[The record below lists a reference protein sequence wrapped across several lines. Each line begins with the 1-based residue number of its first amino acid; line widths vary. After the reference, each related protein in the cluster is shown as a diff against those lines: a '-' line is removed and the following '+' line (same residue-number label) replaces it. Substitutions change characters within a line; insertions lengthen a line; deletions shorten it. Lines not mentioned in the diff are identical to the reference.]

1 MTLAS
6 AAKAG
11 CFCGSY
17 GAAEAAPFQNKVESN
32 TVESK
37 QGRVKTRSSQN
48 KVESKQGRGRASRQ
62 RLVIVQVLEQLA
74 KGEAWKFFLF
84 CWRHF

>member
-6 AAKAG
+6 AAEAG
-11 CFCGSY
+11 CFCGTY
-17 GAAEAAPFQNKVESN
+17 GAAEAAPF
-32 TVESK
+32 
-37 QGRVKTRSSQN
+37 QN